1 MEFLYLDSKFSL
13 PTAMLKYLGFLIAI
27 TMSQAAIAI
36 VARKKGDTSAQ
47 TSQMATLNPL
57 PHIELFGTVVIP
69 FILIFA
75 NSPLVIGWPKQ
86 FSIETRYFKKI
97 KSDIN
102 LVYSSGILINFL
114 IAIICTVILKFM
126 GNITISQGADY
137 SSPEILSRMILSYI
151 CFSNI
156 VIGALNIL
164 PFPGSSGW
172 NILINNL
179 SYDLSRKAQ
188 EKQMFIYIL
197 FLILL
202 ITGILDFYFYFFI
215 NLFRAI
221 NML

>member
-57 PHIELFGTVVIP
+57 PHIELFGTVLFP
-69 FILIFA
+69 FFTILL
-75 NSPLVIGWPKQ
+75 NSPIVFGWPKQ
-86 FSIETRYFKKI
+86 FNIETRYFKRI
-97 KSDIN
+97 KRDIN

-114 IAIICTVILKFM
+114 IALICTIVLKIM
-126 GNITISQGADY
+126 GNIIIPQGADY

-151 CFSNI
+151 CFLNI
-156 VIGALNIL
+156 IIGALNLL
-164 PFPGSSGW
+164 PVPGTPGW
-172 NILINNL
+172 YILINNL
-179 SYDLSRKAQ
+179 SYDLSRKVQ
-188 EKQMFIYIL
+188 EKAMFMTVGFIILIMSGLLSFYFEL
-197 FLILL
+197 FL
-202 ITGILDFYFYFFI
+202 